1 MVQGKEKWTGRTLSS
16 ELRGGRGIVIISK
29 DSWLLN
35 IILLLLLLHDDTIIH
50 ITIIYFIM

>member
-16 ELRGGRGIVIISK
+16 KLCGSRWIVIILK
-29 DSWLLN
+29 DSGLLN
-35 IILLLLLLHDDTIIH
+35 IILLLHDDDETIIH